1 MKKIILTLVI
11 ALSVVSCSNEPLDVN
26 AEANSTSK
34 LTTTK
39 TSVTP
44 TSIPSSDYALTPYT
58 DCNVNCI
65 EKDSQIYFEK
75 TDEQIVSWG
84 GPNNDKFSKTVYI
97 KYFNTETHFVLQVLS
112 TEGFS
117 DLVIDGVP
125 TEIKAEPYTWGNY
138 SYPLA
143 DGWQACDAANL
154 KLQVAGNGPQ
164 GEFDVNYNLVG
175 LCHDDACDNKF
186 IGKAISCGTSR
197 EAEYTFTSKEA
208 ISNLKIQGGL
218 TNFTGSDAVVTI
230 LGSTL
235 TASQRTPGGS
245 SNRVITVEGSIGACE
260 TITINIKWNSSNS
273 GGVITGEWSA
283 SGSGID
289 VDPITGLTCN

>member
-1 MKKIILTLVI
+1 MKKIILTLAI

-34 LTTTK
+34 LTATK

-44 TSIPSSDYALTPYT
+44 VVIPSSSYALTPYT
-58 DCNVNCI
+58 DCNDNCI
-65 EKDSQIYFEK
+65 AKDSQIYFEK
-75 TDEQIVSWG
+75 TNEQIVSWG
-84 GPNNDKFSKTVYI
+84 GPNKDQFSKTVYI

-112 TEGFS
+112 TAGFS
-117 DLVIDGVP
+117 DLVIDDVETG
-125 TEIKAEPYTWGNY
+125 IKAAPNTWANYTF
-138 SYPLA
+138 PLEA
-143 DGWQACDAANL
+143 DWEACNDINL

-164 GEFDVNYNLVG
+164 GVFDVNYNLVG
-175 LCHDDACDNKF
+175 LCDTCANSF
-186 IGKAISCGTSR
+186 TGKATSCGTSR

-230 LGSTL
+230 VGGTL

-245 SNRVITVEGSIGACE
+245 SNRVITVEGSVGACE

-273 GGVITGEWSA
+273 GGVITGDWSA
-283 SGSGID
+283 SGAGVA
-289 VDPITGLTCN
+289 VDPIAGLTCN